1 MVKFSS
7 LPTLGEIVDLKYI
20 ILMIVVGFIFAIGSA
35 CVGETNSYYH
45 PESIDSTVE
54 I

>member
-1 MVKFSS
+1 MD
-7 LPTLGEIVDLKYI
+7 IKYI

-35 CVGETNSYYH
+35 CSNDDYFYSPET
-45 PESIDSTVE
+45 IDSSVE